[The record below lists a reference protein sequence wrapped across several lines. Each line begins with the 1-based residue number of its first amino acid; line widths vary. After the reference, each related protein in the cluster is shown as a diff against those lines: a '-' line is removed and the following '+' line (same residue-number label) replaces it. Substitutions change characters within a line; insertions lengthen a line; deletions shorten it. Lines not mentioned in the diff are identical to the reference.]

1 MRDFSLSAY
10 CQLLE
15 ALKAQ
20 PYIFYRFADQPF
32 LQNSHQYHV
41 MLRHDVDRLPSRA
54 LRMAELETEMG
65 VVSTY
70 FFRTKSV
77 SFNKG
82 IIASI
87 QQMGHEVGYHYEC
100 LSDTRGD
107 IDKAWQLFQKELD
120 KFADLCEIK
129 SIAMHGRPLL
139 PYDNRDIWNHYDYRD
154 CSILQEAYRDIPW
167 SRYIYLTDVG
177 SRWDSDKNLRDHAPD
192 EDAQIGGIRTTSDLI
207 GSLDNMN
214 KNLIISTHPE
224 RWPNSPVGWLQA
236 RLFDRAV
243 DGAKVILMKTRRL
256 QNRTD

>member
-10 CQLLE
+10 HRLLD
-15 ALKAQ
+15 ALKTKQ
-20 PYIFYRFADQPF
+20 YEFYRFADQPF
-32 LQNSHQYHV
+32 LHSPYQYHV

-54 LRMAELETEMG
+54 LRMAELEAEKG

-70 FFRTKSV
+70 FFRTKPV
-77 SFNKG
+77 SFNKK
-82 IIASI
+82 IIANI
-87 QQMGHEVGYHYEC
+87 QQMGHEIGYHYEC

-107 IDKAWQLFQKELD
+107 INKAWQLFQKELK
-120 KFADLCEIK
+120 KFAGLCEIK

-154 CSILQEAYRDIPW
+154 CGVLQEAYKDIPW
-167 SRYIYLTDVG
+167 TRYLYLTDVG

-192 EDAQIGGIRTTSDLI
+192 HDAQIGGIRTTSDLI
-207 GSLDNMN
+207 GALNNMN

-224 RWPNSPVGWLQA
+224 RWPKSLAGWIQA

-243 DGAKVILMKTRRL
+243 DSAKFMLMKTRR
-256 QNRTD
+256 